1 MVIIG
6 FLVVSECVLQVAAVW
21 ARGREAGLSRRIDA
35 AVGDDWKRQAID
47 GWKAPFRHWGV
58 FLRSSALGTVVGAL
72 PGVGGTVA
80 QFLPYNLA
88 VATTKDSSRIG
99 KGAEEPLVATE
110 AATNSK
116 EGGALFPTLL
126 FGIPGNAEMALVLA
140 A

>member
-1 MVIIG
+1 M
-6 FLVVSECVLQVAAVW
+6 E
-21 ARGREAGLSRRIDA
+21 
-35 AVGDDWKRQAID
+35 
-47 GWKAPFRHWGV
+47 APFRHWGV